1 MASNTDTLPIE
12 TGTTTG
18 EAPRP
23 PGARRGA
30 FTWGMV
36 ADACIAPV
44 ALAVATLVAG
54 DEDSDIRIRQSD
66 PQAERYPRPAPPDR
80 QAKTGGL
87 PGGAVLQPPAGEA
100 DQPNP
105 SPSGVPTRPH
115 EVIEARPARSRPRIA
130 VAGAAFRARISG
142 RHQGGSC
149 RRPVPAGGSA
159 RAPGPIGITPGRCR

>member
-36 ADACIAPV
+36 AGACIAPV
-44 ALAVATLVAG
+44 ALAMATLVAG

-100 DQPNP
+100 DPTEP
-105 SPSGVPTRPH
+105 EFLPGSRRVPTR
-115 EVIEARPARSRPRIA
+115 
-130 VAGAAFRARISG
+130 
-142 RHQGGSC
+142 
-149 RRPVPAGGSA
+149 
-159 RAPGPIGITPGRCR
+159 